1 MGKLGRVIGFSAEAS
16 LWIAGAALVAGS
28 VGMHWN
34 VDLPKVD
41 LSGLVPANAT
51 PAASAGHGAGSPT
64 PALSKTPPAN
74 PELPS
79 HSASPGSSR

>member
-1 MGKLGRVIGFSAEAS
+1 VGKFGGMIGLSAEAG

-41 LSGLVPANAT
+41 LSGLMPASTA
-51 PAASAGHGAGSPT
+51 PAASAGHGASSPT
-64 PALSKTPPAN
+64 PAPSKSPTTPG
-74 PELPS
+74 LPS
-79 HSASPGSSR
+79 HSASPTSSR